1 MLKQGKEAQQVD
13 SYRPVTICSLL
24 SRTYWG
30 IIDQKLRRR
39 ISFISLQKGFI
50 HDASCFNDV
59 HIPNEV
65 MRLAKKSKGL
75 VAVQLDISKAFDTIP
90 HQDIGDTTEEKD
102 TRIRGA
108 THQ

>member
-1 MLKQGKEAQQVD
+1 
-13 SYRPVTICSLL
+13 
-24 SRTYWG
+24 
-30 IIDQKLRRR
+30 
-39 ISFISLQKGFI
+39 
-50 HDASCFNDV
+50 
-59 HIPNEV
+59 

-102 TRIRGA
+102 TRICGA